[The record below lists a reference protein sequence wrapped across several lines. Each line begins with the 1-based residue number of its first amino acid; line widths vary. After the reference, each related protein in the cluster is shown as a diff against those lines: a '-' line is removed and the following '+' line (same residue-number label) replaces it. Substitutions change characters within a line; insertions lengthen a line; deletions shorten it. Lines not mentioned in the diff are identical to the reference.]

1 MFLNILQKFIRWM
14 PFILL
19 VLLFTINRD
28 NVFQKTSYIILLL
41 AYTILLVLRI
51 LYAKE
56 KRHEEFNKEQF
67 EKDSSIEKMSDY
79 QEQIKIDHGKNKKF

>member
-56 KRHEEFNKEQF
+56 KWHEESKLNRVKVEIVTKEP
-67 EKDSSIEKMSDY
+67 
-79 QEQIKIDHGKNKKF
+79 

>member
-19 VLLFTINRD
+19 VLLFSINRD
-28 NVFQKTSYIILLL
+28 NVFHKTSYIILLL

-56 KRHEEFNKEQF
+56 KWHEEFNKEQF

-79 QEQIKIDHGKNKKF
+79 QEQINIDHGKNKKF